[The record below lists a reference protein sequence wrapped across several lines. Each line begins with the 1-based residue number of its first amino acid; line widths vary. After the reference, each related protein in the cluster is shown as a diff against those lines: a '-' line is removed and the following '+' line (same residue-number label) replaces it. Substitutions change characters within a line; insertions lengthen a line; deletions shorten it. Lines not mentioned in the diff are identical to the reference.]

1 MHNQYQSEKAK
12 IISIK
17 KENNNIN
24 LYKLKFEN
32 RKYRKSFTFNPGQ
45 MMELSIPGFN
55 EAPFVYCGS
64 TREKKYIEVCVRKV
78 GELTGKM
85 HEMKKGDI
93 LGLRG
98 PYGNGWPMDKIKDK
112 KVLIVAGGIGI
123 IPFRSLIKSYCSA
136 KSGGMQIFYGARDKD
151 ELIFKD
157 EIDDWCKN
165 IEVNITL
172 DKGVEEPYGS
182 CMGKISGIA
191 CNVGLITTL
200 FDKQEVDSAGV
211 ALVCGPPIMCK
222 FVVEK
227 LKEKG
232 FKDSNIYLSL
242 ERRMECGI
250 GVCEHC
256 AVGPYY
262 VCKDGPVFSWEQL
275 KDVRGAI

>member
-1 MHNQYQSEKAK
+1 MQNQYQTEKAK

-17 KENNNIN
+17 KENDTIN
-24 LYKLKFEN
+24 LYKLRFEN
-32 RKYRKSFTFNPGQ
+32 RKYRKNFQFSPGQ
-45 MMELSIPGFN
+45 ILELSIPGFN
-55 EAPFVYCGS
+55 EAPFAYCGS
-64 TREKKYIEVCVRKV
+64 IYDKKYIEICIRKV
-78 GELTGKM
+78 GELTKRM
-85 HEMKKGDI
+85 HTMKVGDTVGI
-93 LGLRG
+93 RG
-98 PYGNGWPMDKIKDK
+98 PYGNGWPIDKINNK

-136 KSGGMQIFYGARDKD
+136 KSSNMQVFYGARDKE

-165 IEVNITL
+165 IEISITL
-172 DKGVEEPYGS
+172 DKGREEN
-182 CMGKISGIA
+182 ISGVK
-191 CNVGLITTL
+191 CNIGLITAL
-200 FDKQEVDSAGV
+200 FDQQETDASGV

-222 FVVEK
+222 FVIDK

-232 FKDSNIYLSL
+232 FQDENIYLSL

-275 KDVRGAI
+275 RGIEGVI